1 MLRCMTIE
9 AINSIEAQRQS
20 LNLLRGRCCVNSN
33 PCSALPG
40 LIGRL
45 RGRLFMSEEQWKT
58 IPGWDQYMVS
68 DLGRVKRIPG
78 WDAKGRY
85 RIKGGLIKPV
95 PVKLATDPRYRP
107 LCVSLSAG
115 GRALCIKVA
124 ILVLLAFRG
133 QPTKEKN
140 CARHLDD
147 NQENNQLINLAWGS
161 QKDNAEDRIRN
172 GKTSP
177 GAKNGNS
184 KITEEQATNIIQE
197 LKQTFKY

>member
-1 MLRCMTIE
+1 
-9 AINSIEAQRQS
+9 
-20 LNLLRGRCCVNSN
+20 
-33 PCSALPG
+33 
-40 LIGRL
+40 
-45 RGRLFMSEEQWKT
+45 
-58 IPGWDQYMVS
+58 
-68 DLGRVKRIPG
+68 
-78 WDAKGRY
+78 
-85 RIKGGLIKPV
+85 
-95 PVKLATDPRYRP
+95 
-107 LCVSLSAG
+107 
-115 GRALCIKVA
+115 ALCIKVA

-197 LKQTFKY
+197 LKQTFKYRGVIQQISKKLKVPYSCVQDISKGVTWKHLIKKENFHVW